1 MRKKRNVKVKKT
13 IKGELIKGM
22 TKRLPWEI
30 LEDPIFKKRLKEI
43 MKDFS
48 GIYALYRRDRLYYV
62 GLTKDLFGRIKGHLK
77 NRHRGKWD
85 SFIIFR
91 IKRVKYLKDIETLI
105 THLVNVPGNRQ
116 KGRVPRD
123 ADINQILQYILRQQ
137 KKKTAVYEKV
147 FEKR

>member
-1 MRKKRNVKVKKT
+1 MRKIRTVKMKKT
-13 IKGELIKGM
+13 IKGELIQGM

-48 GIYALYRRDRLYYV
+48 GIYALYRRDSLYYV

>member
-1 MRKKRNVKVKKT
+1 MKKT
-13 IKGELIKGM
+13 IKGELIQGM

-48 GIYALYRRDRLYYV
+48 GIYALYRRDSLYYV